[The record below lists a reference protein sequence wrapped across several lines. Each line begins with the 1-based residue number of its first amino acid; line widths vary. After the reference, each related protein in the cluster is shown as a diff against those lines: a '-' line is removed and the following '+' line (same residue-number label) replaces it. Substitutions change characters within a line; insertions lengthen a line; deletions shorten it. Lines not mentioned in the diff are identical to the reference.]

1 MKFHLAGLEEHTE
14 QFHLWPW
21 GVVSS
26 VASELDQKMNDM

>member
-1 MKFHLAGLEEHTE
+1 MKFRLAGLEEHTE

-26 VASELDQKMNDM
+26 VASELDQKMSDM